1 MEYRQLGRSGLRVS
15 VHTLGTMTFGG
26 ESFFAKTG
34 SGTVDDARR
43 MIDMVADHGVN
54 MIDTAN
60 VYSFG
65 KCESILGQALKGRSD
80 AMMVTSKVR
89 FPMGDGVNARGL
101 SRQHIIEQCEASL
114 NRLGRSHI
122 DVYLL
127 HEWDGLTPLEETL
140 SALDTLVQQGKVR
153 YIGCSNFSAWQ
164 VMKGLMISE
173 VKGYERFVAQ
183 QIHYT
188 LEAREAEQE
197 LLPIAIDQGVGVQV
211 WSPLAGGLLSGK
223 FRRGAAAPEGTRHA
237 LNWGEP
243 PVHDEE
249 RLYNIIDC
257 LVEIA
262 EGRGVSAAQVALAW
276 LASRPAIC
284 SIIIGART
292 EAQLKDN
299 LAAAELSLT
308 ATELEALEKVSQ
320 KPLAYPYWHQLAT
333 ASDRLGA
340 ADLALH
346 KPYLAQ
352 RKPRM

>member
-15 VHTLGTMTFGG
+15 LYSLGTMTFGG

-34 SGTVDDARR
+34 AGTVADARR

-65 KCESILGQALKGRSD
+65 KCESILGEALKGRSD
-80 AMMVTSKVR
+80 ELMITSKVR
-89 FPMGDGVNARGL
+89 FGMSQGPNGGGL
-101 SRQHIIEQCEASL
+101 SRHHIIEQCEASL
-114 NRLGRSHI
+114 KRLGRSHL

-127 HEWDGLTPLEETL
+127 HEWDGLTPLDETL
-140 SALDTLVQQGKVR
+140 SALDQLVRQGKVR
-153 YIGCSNFSAWQ
+153 YIGCSNFSAWH

-173 VKGYERFVAQ
+173 LKGYERFVAQ

-223 FRRGAAAPEGTRHA
+223 FRRGAAAPDGTRHA

-243 PVHDEE
+243 PIHDEE
-249 RLYNIIDC
+249 RLYRIIDC

-276 LASRPAIC
+276 LASRPGVS
-284 SIIIGART
+284 SIIVGART

-299 LAAAELSLT
+299 LAAASLKLT
-308 ATELEALEKVSQ
+308 PTELAALDKVSR
-320 KPLAYPYWHQLAT
+320 KPLAYPYWHQLST
-333 ASDRLGA
+333 ASERLSE

-346 KPYLAQ
+346 RPYMAELQ
-352 RKPRM
+352 PRF